1 MLSHHHRTIF
11 VHIPKCAGQSVEM
24 AFLNDVGLTWET
36 RAPLL
41 LRPND
46 RPELGPQ
53 RLAHLIAAD
62 YVRCGYIPQ
71 ELFDS
76 YFRFAIVRN
85 PWSRAVSLYKH
96 LDQNMPFREFVS
108 DWLPEQFARSEWKGD
123 FWFLRPQTDFVIK
136 DGRMMVQEVLR
147 LEQLADDFGRVAA
160 ASKLSSPLPHV
171 NRSSERVPR
180 QPRSLYS
187 RLRLKFQ
194 EDRRDRHDLWTDY
207 YDAHTTQEIARL
219 YAADI
224 EAFNYR
230 PPVTGR
236 KSP

>member
-1 MLSHHHRTIF
+1 
-11 VHIPKCAGQSVEM
+11 VEL
-24 AFLNDVGLTWET
+24 AFLKDVGLTWET

-71 ELFDS
+71 ELFDA

-96 LDQNMPFREFVS
+96 LDHNMPFRGFVS
-108 DWLPEQFARSEWKGD
+108 DWLPEQFARPDWNGD
-123 FWFLRPQTDFVIK
+123 FWFLRPQTDFVMK
-136 DGRMMVQEVLR
+136 DGRMVVQEVLR
-147 LEQLADDFGRVAA
+147 LEKLVDEFGRVAT
-160 ASKLSSPLPHV
+160 ASKLSTPLPHV
-171 NRSSERVPR
+171 NRSSERAPR
-180 QPRSLYS
+180 QPRSLFK
-187 RLRLKFQ
+187 RLRLKLKA
-194 EDRRDRHDLWTDY
+194 DRRDRHDLWTDY
-207 YDAHTTQEIARL
+207 YDAETTQGIAQL

-224 EAFNYR
+224 EAFDYR
-230 PPVTGR
+230 SPVTRR